1 MGDTPAVTDAPRRS
15 AAALSGGPRSAL
27 AVVVLLAATLI
38 AGCGSGVV
46 DPGGSAKATPASSHT
61 TVASR
66 APTASP
72 STVPATAAVKA
83 FVALVTQKDFSY
95 QAIFSG
101 RDRHST
107 DILPI
112 SKGVLQV
119 SGANVLVRA
128 TFAFPGGTKYPVEAR
143 IVAGKTWLKYDTTEP
158 WKRVT
163 LKAADTMAAFAA
175 VRTIADVT
183 YLKSVQSD
191 GKTFYQVSIRSAI
204 VNPLMIPA
212 GNLSDTSLTTPKLTL
227 LIDTAGRPVK
237 GTAEIDGKGR
247 VSGQLQEIV
256 IDLAVAFSK
265 VGEPVTIKAP

>member
-1 MGDTPAVTDAPRRS
+1 MTDAPRRS

-27 AVVVLLAATLI
+27 AILVLLGAVLG

-46 DPGGSAKATPASSHT
+46 DPARSAHATPASSHAT
-61 TVASR
+61 AASR
-66 APTASP
+66 TPQAAPSAD
-72 STVPATAAVKA
+72 PATAAVKA
-83 FVALVTQKDFSY
+83 FVALVTKEDFSY
-95 QAIFSG
+95 QATFSG

-143 IVAGKTWLKYDTTEP
+143 IVGGKTWLRYDPSEP
-158 WKRVT
+158 WKRVA

-175 VRTIADVT
+175 VRTTADVT

-191 GKTFYQVSIRSAI
+191 GQTFYQVSIRSAI
-204 VNPLMIPA
+204 VNPMMIPA
-212 GNLSDTSLTTPKLTL
+212 RNLSDTSLTTPKLTL
-227 LIDTAGRPVK
+227 LIDPAGRPVK
-237 GTAEIDGKGR
+237 GTAEIDAKGR

-265 VGEPVTIKAP
+265 VGQAVTIKAP